1 MTSYWAEAR
10 SAAHTLS
17 KWPGSPRKPNQ
28 KSRPRAARLSP
39 MSTSQNEKGLRRIIR
54 SASAY
59 VPQVPKP
66 KKKISLT
73 EKFVWSGIALFAYL
87 IMGQIPLYGVTDDP
101 QFDFLAFARVIFA
114 AQQGTLME
122 LGIGPIVTAG
132 LLMQLLKGSDLIRL
146 DFKNPD
152 DRSLFT
158 SATKIVTIIVI
169 VAEGALYGF
178 SVYGPLV
185 AHVDIIPVVIA
196 QLIFASFLV
205 MLMDEMVQKGWGVG
219 SGLSLFIM
227 AGIAQT
233 ILWSVFSPVPAT
245 DGPVG
250 VLPFTIDAVANG
262 HGYDSIFRSGQLASL
277 FALSL
282 TIAVI
287 LILVY
292 IEGIHVDIPIVS
304 TKYRGFTAVYPIKLL
319 YTSVIPVILA
329 SALIANGVF
338 MGQMMWANYNPN
350 NTNPV
355 FNWIAQFDPNQ
366 AQTPTGGIL
375 YYMTS
380 PRSLDHVAQDPVRAL
395 VYIIFFTGIVTV
407 FSRLWVELGGLSA
420 KNAAKNLL
428 DADVQVP
435 GFRRSEGSVE
445 NLLNRY
451 IPSLTIIS
459 GVIIGL
465 LASLSDVLNVF
476 GSGTGLLLM
485 VNIMVSYYQT
495 LVKEQIDTYMPKL
508 AALLGRK

>member
-1 MTSYWAEAR
+1 
-10 SAAHTLS
+10 
-17 KWPGSPRKPNQ
+17 
-28 KSRPRAARLSP
+28 
-39 MSTSQNEKGLRRIIR
+39 MSTTQSEGGLRRFIR

-73 EKFVWSGIALFAYL
+73 EKFVWTGIALLAYL
-87 IMGQIPLYGVTDDP
+87 VMGQIPLYGVTDDP
-101 QFDFLAFARVIFA
+101 RFDFLAFARVIFA

-158 SATKIVTIIVI
+158 SATKIVTLIVI
-169 VAEGALYGF
+169 VAEGVLYGS
-178 SVYGPLV
+178 SVYGPLT
-185 AHVDIIPVVIA
+185 AENAPYAIYVVIG
-196 QLIFASFLV
+196 QLIGASAIV
-205 MLMDEMVQKGWGVG
+205 MLLDEMIQKGWGVG

-233 ILWSVFSPVPAT
+233 ILWSVFSPVPAQ

-250 VLPFTIDAVANG
+250 VLPFTIQSIAEGNGADA
-262 HGYDSIFRSGQLASL
+262 IFRSGQLPSL
-277 FALSL
+277 FTLAL
-282 TIAVI
+282 TIVII

-329 SALIANGVF
+329 SALLANAVF
-338 MGQMMWANYNPN
+338 IGQMMWANYNPN
-350 NTNPV
+350 NTNPA
-355 FNWIAQFDPNQ
+355 FNWIAQFDPQ
-366 AQTPTGGIL
+366 SQGGTATPTGGIL
-375 YYMTS
+375 YYITP
-380 PRSLDHVAQDPVRAL
+380 PRGLEAAAADPMRAV
-395 VYIIFFTGIVTV
+395 VYVIFLTGIVTV

-420 KNAAKNLL
+420 RTAARNLL

-445 NLLNRY
+445 TLLNRY
-451 IPSLTIIS
+451 IPSLTLLS
-459 GVIIGL
+459 GMIIGL
-465 LASLSDVLNVF
+465 LAGVSDVLNVF
-476 GSGTGLLLM
+476 GTGTGILLL

-495 LVKEQIDTYMPKL
+495 LVKEKVATDLPNL

>member
-1 MTSYWAEAR
+1 
-10 SAAHTLS
+10 
-17 KWPGSPRKPNQ
+17 
-28 KSRPRAARLSP
+28 
-39 MSTSQNEKGLRRIIR
+39 MSTTQSEGGLRRFIR

-73 EKFVWSGIALFAYL
+73 EKFVWTGIALLAYL
-87 IMGQIPLYGVTDDP
+87 VMGQIPLYGVTDDP
-101 QFDFLAFARVIFA
+101 RFDFLAFARVIFA

-146 DFKNPD
+146 NFKNPD

-158 SATKIVTIIVI
+158 SATKIVTLIVI
-169 VAEGALYGF
+169 VAEGALYGA
-178 SVYGPLV
+178 SVYGPLT
-185 AHVDIIPVVIA
+185 AENAPYAIYVVIA
-196 QLIFASFLV
+196 QLIGASAIV
-205 MLMDEMVQKGWGVG
+205 MLLDEMIQKGWGVG

-233 ILWSVFSPVPAT
+233 ILWSVFSPVPAE

-250 VLPFTIDAVANG
+250 VLPFTIESIAEGNG
-262 HGYDSIFRSGQLASL
+262 AEAIFRAGQLPSL
-277 FALSL
+277 FVLAL
-282 TIAVI
+282 TIVII

-329 SALIANGVF
+329 SALLANAVF
-338 MGQMMWANYNPN
+338 IGQMMWANYNPN
-350 NTNPV
+350 NTNPA
-355 FNWIAQFDPNQ
+355 FNWIAQFDPQ
-366 AQTPTGGIL
+366 SQGGTATPTGGIL
-375 YYMTS
+375 YYITP
-380 PRSLDHVAQDPVRAL
+380 PRGLEAAAADPLRA
-395 VYIIFFTGIVTV
+395 VIYVIFLTAIVTV

-420 KNAAKNLL
+420 RTAARNLL

-445 NLLNRY
+445 TLLNRY
-451 IPSLTIIS
+451 IPSLTLLS
-459 GVIIGL
+459 GMIIGL
-465 LASLSDVLNVF
+465 LAGVSDVLNVF
-476 GSGTGLLLM
+476 GTGTGILLL

-495 LVKEQIDTYMPKL
+495 LVKEKVDTDMPNL

>member
-1 MTSYWAEAR
+1 MSSTATSE
-10 SAAHTLS
+10 H
-17 KWPGSPRKPNQ
+17 
-28 KSRPRAARLSP
+28 
-39 MSTSQNEKGLRRIIR
+39 GLRRFIKA
-54 SASAY
+54 ASVY

-101 QFDFLAFARVIFA
+101 RFDFLAFARVIFA

-132 LLMQLLKGSDLIRL
+132 LLMQLLKGSDLIKL

-169 VAEGALYGF
+169 VAEGGLYGF
-178 SVYGPLV
+178 SVYGPLT
-185 AHVDIIPVVIA
+185 APDAPHAIYVVIA
-196 QLIFASFLV
+196 QLIGASVIV
-205 MLMDEMVQKGWGVG
+205 MLLDEMIQKGWGVG

-233 ILWSVFSPVPAT
+233 ILWSVFSVVPAD

-250 VLPFTIDAVANG
+250 IFPFTIDAITSGNG
-262 HGYDSIFRSGQLASL
+262 ADAIFRVGQLPSL
-277 FALSL
+277 FILAL
-282 TIAVI
+282 TIGVI
-287 LILVY
+287 LVLVY
-292 IEGIHVDIPIVS
+292 IEGIHVDVPIVS

-329 SALIANGVF
+329 SALIANAVF
-338 MGQMMWANYNPN
+338 MGNMLWANYNPN
-350 NTNPV
+350 NENPA
-355 FNWIAQFDPNQ
+355 FNWIAQFDPASVQ
-366 AQTPTGGIL
+366 QGGQPTPTGGVL
-375 YYMTS
+375 YYITA
-380 PRSLDHVAQDPVRAL
+380 PRSLDTVAADPIRAV
-395 VYIIFFTGIVTV
+395 VYVLFMTAIVTI

-435 GFRRSEGSVE
+435 GFRRAEGSVE

-451 IPSLTIIS
+451 IPALTLLS
-459 GVIIGL
+459 GMIIGL
-465 LASLSDVLNVF
+465 LAGVSDVLGVF
-476 GSGTGLLLM
+476 GSGTGILLM

-495 LVKEQIDTYMPKL
+495 LVKEQVDTYMPGL
-508 AALLGRK
+508 AGLLGRKQ

>member
-1 MTSYWAEAR
+1 
-10 SAAHTLS
+10 
-17 KWPGSPRKPNQ
+17 
-28 KSRPRAARLSP
+28 
-39 MSTSQNEKGLRRIIR
+39 MSTTQSEGGLRRFIR

-73 EKFVWSGIALFAYL
+73 EKFVWTGIALLAYL
-87 IMGQIPLYGVTDDP
+87 VMGQIPLYGVTNEP
-101 QFDFLAFARVIFA
+101 KFDFLAFARVIFA

-132 LLMQLLKGSDLIRL
+132 LLMQLLKGSDLIRM

-158 SATKIVTIIVI
+158 SATKIVTLIVI
-169 VAEGALYGF
+169 VAEGLLYGS
-178 SVYGPLV
+178 SVYGPLT
-185 AHVDIIPVVIA
+185 AESAPYAIYVVIA
-196 QLIFASFLV
+196 QLIGASAIV
-205 MLMDEMVQKGWGVG
+205 MLLDEMVQKGWGIG

-233 ILWSVFSPVPAT
+233 ILWSVFSPVPAQ

-250 VLPFTIDAVANG
+250 VLPFTIQSIAEGNGADA
-262 HGYDSIFRSGQLASL
+262 IFRSGQLPSL
-277 FALSL
+277 FTLAL
-282 TIAVI
+282 TIVVV

-329 SALIANGVF
+329 SALLANAVF
-338 MGQMMWANYNPN
+338 IGQMMWANYNPN
-350 NTNPV
+350 NTNPA
-355 FNWIAQFDPNQ
+355 FNWIAQFDPQ
-366 AQTPTGGIL
+366 SQGGTATPTGGIL
-375 YYMTS
+375 YYITP
-380 PRSLDHVAQDPVRAL
+380 PRGIEAAAADPMRAV
-395 VYIIFFTGIVTV
+395 VYVIFLTGIVTV

-420 KNAAKNLL
+420 RTAARNLL

-445 NLLNRY
+445 TLLNRY
-451 IPSLTIIS
+451 IPSLTLLS
-459 GVIIGL
+459 GMIIGL
-465 LASLSDVLNVF
+465 LAGVSDVLNVF
-476 GSGTGLLLM
+476 GTGTGILLL

-495 LVKEQIDTYMPKL
+495 LVKEKVDTDMPNL

>member
-1 MTSYWAEAR
+1 
-10 SAAHTLS
+10 
-17 KWPGSPRKPNQ
+17 
-28 KSRPRAARLSP
+28 
-39 MSTSQNEKGLRRIIR
+39 MSTKQNETGLRRIIR

-66 KKKISLT
+66 KKKISLS
-73 EKFVWSGIALFAYL
+73 EKFVWTGIALFAYL

-169 VAEGALYGF
+169 VAEGGLYGF

-233 ILWSVFSPVPAT
+233 ILWSVFSPLPAP
-245 DGPVG
+245 DGPIG
-250 VLPFTIDAVANG
+250 IAPFSIQAGLDGNIQDA
-262 HGYDSIFRSGQLASL
+262 IFRSGQLPSI

-329 SALIANGVF
+329 SALIANGIF

-350 NTNPV
+350 NSNPF
-355 FNWIAQFDPNQ
+355 FNWIAQFDANQ
-366 AQTPTGGIL
+366 QQTPTGGIL
-375 YYMTS
+375 YYITG
-380 PRSLDHVAQDPVRAL
+380 PRSLEAMVADPVRAAIY
-395 VYIIFFTGIVTV
+395 VVFFTGIVTV

-420 KNAAKNLL
+420 KTAARNLL

-445 NLLNRY
+445 TLLNRY

-465 LASLSDVLNVF
+465 LAALSDMLGVF
-476 GSGTGLLLM
+476 GSGTGILLM

>member
-1 MTSYWAEAR
+1 
-10 SAAHTLS
+10 
-17 KWPGSPRKPNQ
+17 
-28 KSRPRAARLSP
+28 
-39 MSTSQNEKGLRRIIR
+39 MSSTTQNENILRRVIR

-73 EKFVWSGIALFAYL
+73 EKFAWTGIALLIYL
-87 IMGQIPLYGVTDDP
+87 VMGQIPLYGVTSDP
-101 QFDFLAFARVIFA
+101 KFDFLAFARVIFA

-169 VAEGALYGF
+169 VAEGSLYGI

-185 AHVDIIPVVIA
+185 KEPYIIGSVVA
-196 QLIFASFLV
+196 QLISASILV
-205 MLMDEMVQKGWGVG
+205 MLLDELVQKGWGIG

-233 ILWSVFSPVPAT
+233 ILWSVFSPFPANAST
-245 DGPVG
+245 GEPTG
-250 VLPFTIDAVANG
+250 ILPYTIFAVSHGSGDDALL
-262 HGYDSIFRSGQLASL
+262 RSGQLPSIFGL
-277 FALSL
+277 GL
-282 TIAVI
+282 TVAVI
-287 LILVY
+287 LVLVY

-319 YTSVIPVILA
+319 YTSVIPVILS
-329 SALIANGVF
+329 SALIANAVF

-350 NTNPV
+350 NTNPA
-355 FNWIAQFDPNQ
+355 FNWIAQFQPNSP
-366 AQTPTGGIL
+366 QTPTGGIL
-375 YYMTS
+375 YYITS
-380 PRSLDHVAQDPVRAL
+380 PRSFDHVAADPARA
-395 VYIIFFTGIVTV
+395 VIYVIFFVTIVTV

-420 KNAAKNLL
+420 KTAAKNLL

-435 GFRRSEGSVE
+435 GFRRSENSVE
-445 NLLNRY
+445 SLLNRY

-465 LASLSDVLNVF
+465 LASLSDILNVY
-476 GSGTGLLLM
+476 GSGTGILLM

-495 LVKEQIDTYMPKL
+495 LVKEQVDTYMPKL

>member
-1 MTSYWAEAR
+1 
-10 SAAHTLS
+10 
-17 KWPGSPRKPNQ
+17 
-28 KSRPRAARLSP
+28 
-39 MSTSQNEKGLRRIIR
+39 MSTTQNESKLRRIIKA
-54 SASAY
+54 ASVY

-66 KKKISLT
+66 KKKITLT
-73 EKFVWSGIALFAYL
+73 EKFVWTGIALFAYL
-87 IMGQIPLYGVTDDP
+87 IMGQIPLYGVTEDP
-101 QFDFLAFARVIFA
+101 RFDFLAFARVIFA

-169 VAEGALYGF
+169 VAEGALYGI

-185 AHVDIIPVVIA
+185 DGPHIIAVVIG
-196 QLIFASFLV
+196 QLIFASLLV

-233 ILWSVFSPVPAT
+233 ILWSVFSPLPAN
-245 DGPVG
+245 DGPIG
-250 VLPFTIDAVANG
+250 IAPFAIQAGLEGHIQDA
-262 HGYDSIFRSGQLASL
+262 IFRAGQLPSV
-277 FALSL
+277 FALAL
-282 TIAVI
+282 TIGVI
-287 LILVY
+287 LVLVY

-329 SALIANGVF
+329 SALIANAVF

-355 FNWIAQFDPNQ
+355 FNWIAQFDQNSS
-366 AQTPTGGIL
+366 QTPTGGIL
-375 YYMTS
+375 YYITS
-380 PRSLDHVAQDPVRAL
+380 PRSLETVAQDPVRAV
-395 VYIIFFTGIVTV
+395 VYAIFFTAIVTV

-420 KNAAKNLL
+420 KTAARNLL

-445 NLLNRY
+445 GLLNRY

-459 GVIIGL
+459 GIIIGL
-465 LASLSDVLNVF
+465 LASLSDMLGVF
-476 GSGTGLLLM
+476 GSGTGVLLM

-495 LVKEQIDTYMPKL
+495 LVKEQVDTYMPKL
-508 AALLGRK
+508 AAILGRK

>member
-1 MTSYWAEAR
+1 
-10 SAAHTLS
+10 
-17 KWPGSPRKPNQ
+17 
-28 KSRPRAARLSP
+28 
-39 MSTSQNEKGLRRIIR
+39 MSTTQSEGGLRRFIR

-66 KKKISLT
+66 KRKISLT
-73 EKFVWSGIALFAYL
+73 EKFVWTGIALLAYL
-87 IMGQIPLYGVTDDP
+87 VMGQIPLYGVTDDP
-101 QFDFLAFARVIFA
+101 RFDFLAFARVIFA

-132 LLMQLLKGSDLIRL
+132 LLMQLLKGSELIRL

-158 SATKIVTIIVI
+158 SATKIVTLIVI
-169 VAEGALYGF
+169 VAEGALYGA
-178 SVYGPLV
+178 SVYGPLT
-185 AHVDIIPVVIA
+185 AENAPYAIYVVIG
-196 QLIFASFLV
+196 QLIGASAIV
-205 MLMDEMVQKGWGVG
+205 MLLDEMIQKGWGVG

-233 ILWSVFSPVPAT
+233 IMWSVFSPVPAQ

-250 VLPFTIDAVANG
+250 VLPFTIESIAEGNGADA
-262 HGYDSIFRSGQLASL
+262 IFRSGQLPSL
-277 FALSL
+277 FVLAL
-282 TIAVI
+282 TIVII

-329 SALIANGVF
+329 SALLANAVF
-338 MGQMMWANYNPN
+338 IGQMMWANYNPN
-350 NTNPV
+350 NTNPA
-355 FNWIAQFDPNQ
+355 FNWIAQFDPQ
-366 AQTPTGGIL
+366 SQGGTATPTGGIL
-375 YYMTS
+375 YYITPPRGLDVAAADPMRAVVYVIFMT
-380 PRSLDHVAQDPVRAL
+380 A
-395 VYIIFFTGIVTV
+395 IVTV

-420 KNAAKNLL
+420 RTAARNLL

-445 NLLNRY
+445 TLLNRY
-451 IPSLTIIS
+451 IPSLTLLS
-459 GVIIGL
+459 GMIIGL
-465 LASLSDVLNVF
+465 LAGVSDVLNVF
-476 GSGTGLLLM
+476 GTGTGILLL

-495 LVKEQIDTYMPKL
+495 LVKEKVDTDMPNL

>member
-1 MTSYWAEAR
+1 MSSTTTSE
-10 SAAHTLS
+10 H
-17 KWPGSPRKPNQ
+17 
-28 KSRPRAARLSP
+28 
-39 MSTSQNEKGLRRIIR
+39 GLGRIIKTV
-54 SASAY
+54 SAY

-73 EKFVWSGIALFAYL
+73 EKFVWTGIALIAYL
-87 IMGQIPLYGVTDDP
+87 VMAQIPLYGVTDDP
-101 QFDFLAFARVIFA
+101 RFDFLAFARVIFA

-132 LLMQLLKGSDLIRL
+132 LLMQLLKGSNLIRL

-169 VAEGALYGF
+169 VAEGGLYGA
-178 SVYGPLV
+178 SVYGPLT
-185 AHVDIIPVVIA
+185 AEEAPFAIYVVVA
-196 QLIFASFLV
+196 QLIGASVIV
-205 MLMDEMVQKGWGVG
+205 MLLDEMVQKGWGIG

-233 ILWSVFSPVPAT
+233 ILWNVFSIVPAD

-250 VLPFTIDAVANG
+250 LLPFTIDASISG
-262 HGYDSIFRSGQLASL
+262 HGADAIFRSGQLPSIFT
-277 FALSL
+277 FAL
-282 TIAVI
+282 TIGVI
-287 LILVY
+287 LVLVY
-292 IEGIHVDIPIVS
+292 IEGIHVDVPIVS

-329 SALIANGVF
+329 SALTANAVF
-338 MGQMMWANYNPN
+338 MGQMLWANYNPN
-350 NTNPV
+350 NQNPV
-355 FNWIAQFDPNQ
+355 FNWIAQFDPNSSGGQ
-366 AQTPTGGIL
+366 ANPTGGIL
-375 YYMTS
+375 YYITS
-380 PRSLDHVAQDPVRAL
+380 PRSLDIVVADPVRAI
-395 VYIIFFTGIVTV
+395 VYVIITTGIVTV

-420 KNAAKNLL
+420 KMAARNLL

-445 NLLNRY
+445 ALLNRY

-459 GVIIGL
+459 GIIIGL
-465 LASLSDVLNVF
+465 LASISNVLNVF

-495 LVKEQIDTYMPKL
+495 LVKEQVDNYLPSL